1 MMKTFLVAVLG
12 GAFFSVCLAQNPV
25 SEIHVL
31 PVQGNVSMLVGA
43 GGNVTVQKGNE
54 GVLLVDTG
62 SASMTDKLATEIKK
76 LSSEPIRYIINTNLN
91 TDHTGGNAALAKTGA
106 APGGGG
112 FGAPRQAVVMA
123 HEEILDR
130 MSAPAPAGQ
139 PAWNYDDA
147 PQDVFAGRQKSLYF
161 NGESIVIYHEPHAH
175 TDGDSVVYFRRS
187 DVIAT
192 GDIFVI
198 TSFPEIDIANGGT
211 IQGEIDALN
220 DIIDLAVPA
229 DKEEGGTMIIPGHG
243 RLCDQFD
250 VVDYRNMV
258 MIVYER
264 IQDLIKKGN
273 TLEQVKA
280 ARPTRDYDHR
290 FGQNGATD
298 RFVNA
303 IYTNLTAKKP

>member
-1 MMKTFLVAVLG
+1 MKILLI
-12 GAFFSVCLAQNPV
+12 AFAGLAAMTVCLAQNPA
-25 SEIHVL
+25 SELHAL
-31 PVQGNVSMLVGA
+31 PVQGNVTMLVGA
-43 GGNVTVQKGNE
+43 GGNVAVQAGSE

-62 SASMTDKLATEIKK
+62 LAAMTDKLGAEIKK

-91 TDHTGGNAALAKTGA
+91 IDHTGGNAALAKTGSSL
-106 APGGGG
+106 GG
-112 FGAPRQAVVMA
+112 FGPGATRGAVVIA
-123 HEEILDR
+123 HQEVLDR

-147 PQDVFAGRQKSLYF
+147 PQDVFAARQKTLYF
-161 NGESIVIYHEPHAH
+161 NGESVVIYHEPHAH
-175 TDGDSVVYFRRS
+175 TDGDSIVYFRRS
-187 DVIAT
+187 DAIAT
-192 GDIFVI
+192 GDIFVT
-198 TSFPEIDIANGGT
+198 TSFPEIDIAKGGT
-211 IQGEIDALN
+211 IQGEIEALN

-250 VVDYRNMV
+250 VVDYRNM
-258 MIVYER
+258 ITIIYER
-264 IQDLIKKGN
+264 IQDLVKKGN
-273 TLEQVKA
+273 TLEQIKA

-298 RFVNA
+298 RFVTA

>member
-1 MMKTFLVAVLG
+1 MKILVFAMAGFAALT
-12 GAFFSVCLAQNPV
+12 VCLAQNPV
-25 SEIHVL
+25 SEIHAL
-31 PVQGNVSMLVGA
+31 PVQGNVTMLVGA
-43 GGNVTVQKGNE
+43 GGNVAVQAGSE

-62 SASMTDKLATEIKK
+62 SASMTDKLGTEIKK
-76 LSSEPIRYIINTNLN
+76 LSSEPIRYIVNTNLYP
-91 TDHTGGNAALAKTGA
+91 DHTGGNAALAKTGA
-106 APGGGG
+106 SLGGG
-112 FGAPRQAVVMA
+112 FGPGAARGAVVMA
-123 HEEILDR
+123 HEEVLDR

-147 PQDVFAGRQKSLYF
+147 PPDVFAGHQKSLYF

-175 TDGDSVVYFRRS
+175 TDGDSIVYFRRS

-192 GDIFVI
+192 GDVFVT

-258 MIVYER
+258 TIIYER
-264 IQDLIKKGN
+264 IQDLVKKGN

-280 ARPTRDYDHR
+280 ARPPVITISA
-290 FGQNGATD
+290 GD
-298 RFVNA
+298 R
-303 IYTNLTAKKP
+303 TAPPTVS